1 MNSNCG
7 FNILTST
14 EVIKF
19 YIYFSFQPYVFFQWI
34 FYSLQIKNW
43 ILEEAGLTIL
53 LSSFD
58 IEIIYVTFSS
68 VTTIIRYHSK
78 KFSWIFFLVV
88 YPFYWCFQRKAF
100 SFMFSVL
107 HLSHIFFISSLW
119 YLFSWAFFGFDL
131 TFLFLNFVMNA

>member
-19 YIYFSFQPYVFFQWI
+19 YIYFPFSLVFFSEF

-43 ILEEAGLTIL
+43 ILESWSYYTLIIIWYWNYLCHFFKCNNNNSCHLKIFLNFFPSGLSIL
-53 LSSFD
+53 LVF
-58 IEIIYVTFSS
+58 
-68 VTTIIRYHSK
+68 SK
-78 KFSWIFFLVV
+78 KKL
-88 YPFYWCFQRKAF
+88 F